1 MVSSI
6 NTANTASSFGLLE
19 VAGPDSERF
28 LQGQLTC
35 NVANLPAETWQF
47 GACCTAKGRM
57 VANFIIACDGDRF
70 VLRLPSDMVAILQ
83 QHLSKYA
90 VFFKTRLQPLDWSQ
104 CRRVN
109 QDNPNSALSS
119 TEWQLA
125 FPDGRTEIWSDSEA
139 ESNAPEQ
146 HWSQADIQ
154 AGIGWVT
161 ADSTEAWIPQH
172 IGWQHLNG
180 ISFNKGCY
188 TGQEVVA
195 RLQYLGKSKRQ
206 LVRFALPEPQKAP
219 VMTPIVRADNGKE
232 CGELVALSGQYG
244 LAIVQG
250 LDNDIP
256 LTLNGIELQQAVPAF
271 DEADS
276 GAC

>member
-1 MVSSI
+1 MVSSV
-6 NTANTASSFGLLE
+6 NTESRYGLLE
-19 VAGPDSERF
+19 ISGPDSERF

-35 NVANLPAETWQF
+35 NVATLASGQWQF

-57 VANFIIACDGDRF
+57 VANFIIARDGDRF
-70 VLRLPSDMVAILQ
+70 VLRLPSDMVAVLQ
-83 QHLSKYA
+83 QHLGKYA
-90 VFFKTRLQPLDWSQ
+90 VFFKTSLQPLAWFRHSTLTTDSP
-104 CRRVN
+104 VN
-109 QDNPNSALSS
+109 QLSQ

-125 FPDGRTEIWSDSEA
+125 FEDGRSEIWSTTEPASDTSDT
-139 ESNAPEQ
+139 Q
-146 HWSQADIQ
+146 WQQADIQ

-161 ADSTEAWIPQH
+161 SASTEAWIPQH

-206 LVRFALPEPQKAP
+206 LVRFELSEPLEVP
-219 VMTPIVRADNGKE
+219 VMTPVVRTDNGKD

-250 LDNDIP
+250 LDGDIP
-256 LTLNGIELQQAVPAF
+256 LTLNGIELQQATPAF
-271 DEADS
+271 DDAD
-276 GAC
+276 A